1 MTDERSRGIARGL
14 TLRYLGA
21 STAILAVSGLLGVV
35 LRWSQAVPQARV
47 GDNFWYAMMTAHGLG
62 TFVGWGAFA
71 VMGLAWWVLAGVGFP
86 TRGFGLVMA
95 RTTWWLMVLGVAG
108 VVVTTL
114 LMGFGASWVFL
125 YPLPFFGSGAWGAWA
140 TGLFSFSV
148 LLAGLAIV
156 TWCFGILHT
165 VCNKEALHAVSGN
178 VFKRLGVSLGWGYL
192 MPRTFATNPKPVPYA
207 VIPLAVIGI
216 DMIIATLPLAGLL
229 VWQML
234 QSAGWVGTADVLLA
248 KNILWWFGHP
258 VVYLLLFPAVA
269 VYYWLIP
276 RYAGRDL
283 VAGHVIAIAWT
294 VAVVANVLVWAH
306 HIYLDYPEGTVQAQI
321 NTAMQPMTFSLVL
334 PSALSLYSLG
344 FTIYRSR
351 FRWTPASTALFF
363 GLVGWLLA
371 GLSGVVNATIA
382 LDVAVHNTLWI
393 VGHFHHMAMLNIGLL
408 IFGAT
413 YALLPE
419 LTGKALYSE
428 RMAWVH
434 VWTTF
439 VGGMLFFG
447 LWLVQG
453 LDGAPRRWSVL
464 PSQYDAIT
472 RISLPVAFLL
482 AAAQLLFFWNVI
494 QTVRGKSGV
503 ATFDE
508 RGIPEPAAPPR
519 GWTAPMAEAA
529 MVLVAVALALAFAVG
544 GYLVGRETGG
554 GGGTTVTVTE
564 PGTTGGAGSAAG
576 DPANGA
582 EVFASAGCGG
592 CHTLAAAGAAGK
604 LGPSFD
610 GNAGLTEAL
619 VVARA
624 VKGKGA
630 MPAFGDKLSE
640 EEIRDVAAYVL
651 QSATK

>member
-1 MTDERSRGIARGL
+1 VIDDRDRAIARRL
-14 TLRYLGA
+14 TLQYLGW
-21 STAILAVSGLLGVV
+21 STAILAASGLLGVV
-35 LRWSQAVPQARV
+35 MRWSQAVPEARV

-62 TFVGWGAFA
+62 AFVGWAGFA
-71 VMGLAWWVLAGVGFP
+71 VMGISWWVLAGVGFP
-86 TRGFGLVMA
+86 IRGFGLVMA
-95 RTTWWLMVLGVAG
+95 RVTAWLMVLGVAG

-114 LMGFGASWVFL
+114 IMGFGASWVFL
-125 YPLPFFGSGAWGAWA
+125 YPLPFFGASDWGAWA

-148 LLAGLAIV
+148 LLSGLAIV
-156 TWCFGILHT
+156 TWCLGILHT
-165 VCNKEALHAVSGN
+165 VASREALHAVSSN
-178 VFKRLGVSLGWGYL
+178 IFRRLGISLGWGYL

-229 VWQML
+229 VWQIL
-234 QSAGWVGTADVLLA
+234 QSAGWVGDADILLA

-269 VYYWLIP
+269 AYYWLIP

-294 VAVVANVLVWAH
+294 VAVIANVLVWAH
-306 HIYLDYPEGTVQAQI
+306 HIYLDYPDGTLQAQI

-351 FRWTPASTALFF
+351 FRWTPASTALFL

-382 LDVAVHNTLWI
+382 LDVVVHNTLWI

-439 VGGMLFFG
+439 VVGMLVFG
-447 LWLVQG
+447 IWLVQG

-464 PSQYDAIT
+464 PSNYDTLT
-472 RISLPVAFLL
+472 RISLPLVFVL
-482 AAAQLLFFWNVI
+482 ALAQALFFWNVI
-494 QTVRGKSGV
+494 QTVRGKAGV

-508 RGIPEPAAPPR
+508 RGIPVPSQAGRGWSAPAA
-519 GWTAPMAEAA
+519 EAGL
-529 MVLVAVALALAFAVG
+529 VLAALGLAFAFAVG

-554 GGGTTVTVTE
+554 GGGETTVTQPT
-564 PGTTGGAGSAAG
+564 GTGGAAAG
-576 DPANGA
+576 DPVKGK
-582 EVFASAGCGG
+582 ELFASSGCGG
-592 CHTLAAAGAAGK
+592 CHVLGDAGAAGQV
-604 LGPSFD
+604 GPSLD
-610 GNAGLTEAL
+610 GNPNLTEAL
-619 VVARA
+619 VVER
-624 VKGKGA
+624 VTNGKLA
-630 MPAFGDKLSE
+630 MPAFGDQLDE
-640 EEIRDVAAYVL
+640 EEIADIAAYVV
-651 QSATK
+651 QSAAK